1 MSNVYHLQNLGKGST
16 EWNAWRESEK
26 NVTPDLSHAEIKA
39 VNLARIDLKEA
50 LLTQANLKQTNL
62 SGGDLSG
69 ANMAG
74 ANMEGISL
82 AGANMERANCAGVY
96 LHKANLAGSKLRWA
110 NLSGAAVVGKS
121 NMSGADLTGANL
133 CGARLTG
140 VNLSGANLTGANLA
154 GADFRDADLTGAD
167 FTNAD
172 TSGAYF
178 GGADLRGTLLEQ
190 YYDLFGPDPEMDEA
204 AEEEE
209 LLAEE
214 PEMEEP
220 ALEEDL
226 SEDLLV
232 DAPEPEP
239 IIEPELEAEPELE
252 PEPEIIEEEIVEPE
266 PSLEEMFEAP
276 VEPEPVPEPQP
287 VQDDFDENAYNIYE
301 TKEAAIVTLC
311 LPKFNEKSSEEEQ
324 DFLDLLRRYNRY
336 FLHTDEAV
344 AMAARG
350 EAFFGA
356 FENPNTALTCA
367 RGYLNI
373 LRDMKTD
380 AYVGVNWGSVTSCT
394 SADSDAKDLIINSI
408 TPMARLKPLAEP
420 GEVLVLDELYRR
432 PEIKKD
438 NFEFEK
444 VSRKWTKTF
453 SENGPSFEVLCYSVK
468 EASGE

>member
-16 EWNAWRESEK
+16 EWNAWRESDK

-39 VNLARIDLKEA
+39 VNLARIDLQGA
-50 LLTQANLKQTNL
+50 LLTKANLKQTNL

-82 AGANMERANCAGVY
+82 AGSNMERANCAGAY
-96 LHKANLAGSKLRWA
+96 MHKANLAGSKLRWA
-110 NLSGAAVVGKS
+110 NLSGSSIVGKS

-133 CGARLTG
+133 CGARLIG

-172 TSGAYF
+172 TSGAFF
-178 GGADLRGTLLEQ
+178 GGADLRGTMLEQ
-190 YYDLFGPDPEMDEA
+190 YYDLFGADDEPA
-204 AEEEE
+204 APEEEYVE
-209 LLAEE
+209 EVVEEE
-214 PEMEEP
+214 PVIEEVL
-220 ALEEDL
+220 LEE
-226 SEDLLV
+226 V
-232 DAPEPEP
+232 PEPEP
-239 IIEPELEAEPELE
+239 IIEPEPE
-252 PEPEIIEEEIVEPE
+252 PEPEPMPEPE
-266 PSLEEMFEAP
+266 PEPQLADILEPPA
-276 VEPEPVPEPQP
+276 PEPVVE
-287 VQDDFDENAYNIYE
+287 DDFDENAYNVYE
-301 TKEAAIVTLC
+301 TKECAIVTLC
-311 LPKFNEKSSEEEQ
+311 LPKFKEKSTRDEH

-336 FLHTDEAV
+336 FLNTEENV

-350 EAFFGA
+350 DAFFGA
-356 FENPNTALTCA
+356 FENPNTALSCA

-380 AYVGVNWGSVTSCT
+380 AFVGVNWGSVTSCG
-394 SADSDAKDLIINSI
+394 SAESDTKDLIINSI
-408 TPMARLKPLAEP
+408 TPMARLVPLAEP
-420 GEVLVLDELYRR
+420 GEVLMLDELYRR

-438 NFEFEK
+438 LFSFEK

-453 SENGPSFEVLCYSVK
+453 NQDGPSFEVLCYSVS
-468 EASGE
+468 EAKSE